1 MSRAK
6 KRIYSRGMVREASFL
21 RNAVRPDSV
30 GGSAIFV
37 KLKRPWHE
45 YCGAPFSEPSC
56 KFSKH
61 SFFKT
66 AAAGAVVGFGV

>member
-1 MSRAK
+1 
-6 KRIYSRGMVREASFL
+6 MVREASFL

-30 GGSAIFV
+30 GGSAIFA
-37 KLKRPWHE
+37 KIETALARILRGG
-45 YCGAPFSEPSC
+45 GAPFSETSC

-66 AAAGAVVGFGV
+66 AAAGAVGGFGV